1 MESGG
6 FLSFFNS
13 PREAAEARMRS
24 LAKTA
29 SVRKARA
36 KAEVEF
42 RSREM
47 AANWRDWRDRLGE
60 MVEFDPS
67 RFENH
72 ILPHWQA
79 GLRYAELIIPAYGT
93 AALDEIPKPSEF
105 EKFLRECAWIV
116 AQRTYEAKLQPYD
129 ALPLRKIDFAIA
141 NFHQV
146 VRTAVA
152 TESGR
157 LGLEA
162 WRRHNAR
169 LEMEIVLAPAEG
181 TACPG
186 NGVSAA
192 AADPVPGETAAPE
205 AKSPARDREARLQAF
220 LTANSTT
227 IAAVSDAAAV
237 HKPDMQH
244 WRHEE
249 LSGDSVMSQ
258 RIESVLAG
266 KTPLKTADAKPLAA
280 A

>member
-1 MESGG
+1 MDRVG
-6 FLSFFNS
+6 FLGFFNS
-13 PREAAEARMRS
+13 PREAAEAWMRS

-42 RSREM
+42 RSREV
-47 AANWRDWRDRLGE
+47 AANWRDWRGRLGE
-60 MVEFDPS
+60 MIEFDPS

-72 ILPHWQA
+72 IPPHWQA

-93 AALDEIPKPSEF
+93 AALDEIPRPSDF

-152 TESGR
+152 AESGR

-162 WRRHNAR
+162 WQRHNAR
-169 LEMEIVLAPAEG
+169 LDLEIVSAS
-181 TACPG
+181 TAAG
-186 NGVSAA
+186 ALIRTGDAGGA
-192 AADPVPGETAAPE
+192 MDADPVPAETL
-205 AKSPARDREARLQAF
+205 ARDREARLQAF

-227 IAAVSDAAAV
+227 VAAVSEAAAV

-249 LSGDSVMSQ
+249 LSEDSVMSR

-266 KTPLKTADAKPLAA
+266 KTPLKTGEARSVPAA
-280 A
+280 

>member
-1 MESGG
+1 MDRGG
-6 FLSFFNS
+6 FLGFFNS
-13 PREAAEARMRS
+13 PREAAEAWMRS

-42 RSREM
+42 RSREV
-47 AANWRDWRDRLGE
+47 AANWRDWRGRLGE
-60 MVEFDPS
+60 MIEFDPS
-67 RFENH
+67 RFEKH
-72 ILPHWQA
+72 IPPHWQA

-129 ALPLRKIDFAIA
+129 ALPLRKIDYAIA

-169 LEMEIVLAPAEG
+169 LDLEIVLAPTAG
-181 TACPG
+181 TACSQWRAPAQ
-186 NGVSAA
+186 SD
-192 AADPVPGETAAPE
+192 ADPVPVETL
-205 AKSPARDREARLQAF
+205 ARDREARLQAF

-227 IAAVSDAAAV
+227 IAAVSEAAARA
-237 HKPDMQH
+237 QA
-244 WRHEE
+244 RH
-249 LSGDSVMSQ
+249 
-258 RIESVLAG
+258 A
-266 KTPLKTADAKPLAA
+266 ALAA
-280 A
+280 

>member
-1 MESGG
+1 MDRGG
-6 FLSFFNS
+6 FLGFFSS
-13 PREAAEARMRS
+13 PREAAEAWMRS

-42 RSREM
+42 RSREA
-47 AANWRDWRDRLGE
+47 AANWRDWRGRLGE
-60 MVEFDPS
+60 MIEFDPS

-72 ILPHWQA
+72 IPPHWQA

-93 AALDEIPKPSEF
+93 AALEEIPKPSEF

-152 TESGR
+152 AESGR

-162 WRRHNAR
+162 WQRHNAR
-169 LEMEIVLAPAEG
+169 LDLEM
-181 TACPG
+181 
-186 NGVSAA
+186 VSAPTA
-192 AADPVPGETAAPE
+192 AGGAMDVDPVPAETL
-205 AKSPARDREARLQAF
+205 ARDREARLQAF

-227 IAAVSDAAAV
+227 IAAVSEAALV

-266 KTPLKTADAKPLAA
+266 KTPLKAGDAKPLAA

>member
-1 MESGG
+1 MERVG
-6 FLSFFNS
+6 FLGFFNS
-13 PREAAEARMRS
+13 PREAAEAWMRS

-42 RSREM
+42 RSREV
-47 AANWRDWRDRLGE
+47 AANWRGWRERLGE
-60 MVEFDPS
+60 IIEFDPS

-72 ILPHWQA
+72 IPPHWQA

-129 ALPLRKIDFAIA
+129 ALPLRKIDYAIA

-152 TESGR
+152 AESAR

-162 WRRHNAR
+162 WQRHNAR
-169 LEMEIVLAPAEG
+169 LELEIVLAPAAG
-181 TACPG
+181 TACS
-186 NGVSAA
+186 NEGVGAVDA
-192 AADPVPGETAAPE
+192 EPVPAETL
-205 AKSPARDREARLQAF
+205 ARDREARLQAF
-220 LTANSTT
+220 LTANGTT
-227 IAAVSDAAAV
+227 IAAVSEAALV

-258 RIESVLAG
+258 RIENVLSG
-266 KTPLKTADAKPLAA
+266 KTPLKTGDAKPVAA